1 MKNLKVIL
9 IILTIILVVLTI
21 LEIRNIGVLSQ
32 WEKSSSKDTLYYQK
46 KVTYA
51 QNILSDNNILN
62 AVQTSVETESF
73 TSKTSETNINSN
85 NMDKIENIINNNKDN
100 TNESDNS
107 SNNKN
112 VKNKE
117 LNKDI
122 KFDETVAFIG
132 DSRTQGFI
140 MYNGLSKVQNY
151 SYVGLM
157 VDTAKTKE
165 FVKTS
170 DGKKITL
177 LQDMKDKN
185 IRSIYIMLGINEL
198 GWSYPSVF
206 KLKYKELIEEIKR
219 IKPNSNIYIQSIIPV
234 TRNKDQSDKIYNNSR
249 VKEFNKLIK
258 EVAYEMNIK
267 YIDVASA
274 LIDKQGYLP
283 DAASTDGIHIG
294 IEYCHKWLDY
304 LKNNS

>member
-62 AVQTSVETESF
+62 AVQTSMETESF

-85 NMDKIENIINNNKDN
+85 NMDKIEDIINNNKDN

>member
-9 IILTIILVVLTI
+9 IILTIILVILTVF
-21 LEIRNIGVLSQ
+21 EIRNISALSQ
-32 WEKSSSKDTLYYQK
+32 WKNSSSKDKLYYQK
-46 KVTYA
+46 KVTYD
-51 QNILSDNNILN
+51 QNILLDNILTE
-62 AVQTSVETESF
+62 VQTNTETNSL
-73 TSKTSETNINSN
+73 TSETNINVN

-170 DGKKITL
+170 EGKKITL
-177 LQDMKDKN
+177 LQDMKEKN

-234 TRNKDQSDKIYNNSR
+234 TREKDQSDKIYNNSR

-258 EVAYEMNIK
+258 ELAYEMNVK

-294 IEYCHKWLDY
+294 SEYCHKWLDY